1 MKGPIAR
8 ATLRTTAVFALRL
21 VLQALTL
28 LLVTYLLGPAAY
40 GAFSGVMGLAIF
52 LGAIAACGMP
62 LMQMKAISRAGGQKE
77 KVLPYATPAV
87 LLVGTAL
94 LLFFIPL
101 CLLVFPKSAFGVGA
115 LLALGFAE
123 LVMQPLLVL
132 YSAERHGRGE
142 IARAQLLQVL
152 PLALRTLAAG
162 VVVLVPF
169 DSPLSAYAVAYLLA
183 TSIALAIARSNVQVA
198 PIHRWRLPSRKE
210 WAEACGY
217 AATELSRN
225 GPTELDKA
233 VAVRSLAAHDAGLY
247 AVAARIM
254 AAGVLP
260 VMAMVVSAL
269 PRLFRESVG
278 PVLWRLVAL
287 MAMIAVLYG
296 VVLGFLF
303 WVGAGWLDI
312 LLGAPYS
319 GIGNVLRSMC
329 LVMPGVALR
338 LVSGNVLVALGRP
351 WMRVGAELLGVATLI
366 CAGIVLPWYVGAMG
380 MVVALAFSEWGMA
393 LISSVLVIKLL
404 AGRRDADAIQIF
416 KMKSEVKNGDG
427 P

>member
-52 LGAIAACGMP
+52 LGAIAGCGMP
-62 LMQMKAISRAGGQKE
+62 LTQMKAFTGAGGQKGE
-77 KVLPYATPAV
+77 VLPYATPAV
-87 LLVGTAL
+87 LLVGTGL
-94 LLFFIPL
+94 LLIFVPL
-101 CLLVFPKSAFGVGA
+101 CLLVLPEWAFGVGT
-115 LLALGFAE
+115 LLALGLAE

-132 YSAERHGRGE
+132 YAAERHGRGE

-162 VVVLVPF
+162 VVFLVSF
-169 DSPLSAYAVAYLLA
+169 DSPLPAYAVAYLLA
-183 TSIALAIARSNVQVA
+183 TSIALTIARSSAQVVSTR
-198 PIHRWRLPSRKE
+198 RWRLPSRKE
-210 WAEACGY
+210 WGEACGY

-233 VAVRSLAAHDAGLY
+233 VAVRSLAAYDAGLY
-247 AVAARIM
+247 AAAARIM

-278 PVLWRLVAL
+278 PALWRLVAL

-296 VVLGFLF
+296 AVLGVLF

-312 LLGAPYS
+312 LLGTPYS
-319 GIGNVLRSMC
+319 GIGDVLRSMC
-329 LVMPGVALR
+329 LVLPGVALR
-338 LVSGNVLVALGRP
+338 LVSGSVLMALGRP
-351 WMRVGAELLGVATLI
+351 WMRVGAELLGIATLI
-366 CAGIVLPWYVGAMG
+366 SAGVVLPWYIGTMG
-380 MVVALAFSEWGMA
+380 MVVALAFSEWVMA

-404 AGRRDADAIQIF
+404 LTQREANAIQIF
-416 KMKSEVKNGDG
+416 ETKGEVDNGDR